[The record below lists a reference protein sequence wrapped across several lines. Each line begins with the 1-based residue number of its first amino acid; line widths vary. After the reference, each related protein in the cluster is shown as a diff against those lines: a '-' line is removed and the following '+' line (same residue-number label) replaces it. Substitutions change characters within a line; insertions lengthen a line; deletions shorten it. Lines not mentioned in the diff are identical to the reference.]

1 MITRAHPDKGGDAVT
16 FARIQRAYDVLSD
29 DAKRASYDETGTFE
43 KTVEE
48 ELLDEFGG
56 GVFRDKMK
64 EEEARKESLAEAL
77 VKTEK
82 EKGSHTAGF
91 EQDDRGRRHDRSIRG
106 EQRFVRRSGATEDS
120 CVPGERHSGERD

>member
-1 MITRAHPDKGGDAVT
+1 M
-16 FARIQRAYDVLSD
+16 LSD

-43 KTVEE
+43 KSVEE

-64 EEEARKESLAEAL
+64 EEEALRKESLAEAL

-82 EKGSHTAGF
+82 EKDRTRRDSRRVARARSRR
-91 EQDDRGRRHDRSIRG
+91 EQDARRRGYD
-106 EQRFVRRSGATEDS
+106 
-120 CVPGERHSGERD
+120 